1 MLKRNLIVLFIVSTL
16 LGGCK
21 STESV
26 LKVSEMLNY
35 DKKSADRILFLNFKI
50 STSRKGAS
58 EKVELVNAVS
68 GNARM
73 KNLVPPVHDSCQV
86 KVVPRYSAK
95 RMETETFYEHPLFR
109 SVEVSAPDG
118 KLSRSEARSREG
130 MLNIR
135 VQDDSYLTSLEVYSV
150 TPEKGTVKIYTLN
163 FKR

>member
-1 MLKRNLIVLFIVSTL
+1 MLKRNLIVLFIVSTQ

-21 STESV
+21 SAESV
-26 LKVSEMLNY
+26 LKVSEMPNY
-35 DKKSADRILFLNFKI
+35 DKKSADRMLFLNFRI
-50 STSRKGAS
+50 STSGEAAP

-68 GNARM
+68 GNARL
-73 KNLVPPVHDSCQV
+73 KNLVPPVHDPYQI
-86 KVVPRYSAK
+86 KVIPRYSAS
-95 RMETETFYEHPLFR
+95 RMEKETFYEHPLFR

-118 KLSRSEARSREG
+118 KLSRSEERNREG

-135 VQDDSYLTSLEVYSV
+135 LQDDIYLTSLEVYSV

>member
-1 MLKRNLIVLFIVSTL
+1 MLKRNLIALFMIGAQLS
-16 LGGCK
+16 GCK
-21 STESV
+21 SAESV
-26 LKVSEMLNY
+26 LKVSEMPNY
-35 DKKSADRILFLNFKI
+35 DKKSADRILFLNFRI
-50 STSRKGAS
+50 STTGNSLS

-73 KNLVPPVHDSCQV
+73 KNLIPPVHDPYQI
-86 KVVPRYSAK
+86 KVIPRYSAS
-95 RMETETFYEHPLFR
+95 RMEMETFYEHPLFR
-109 SVEVSAPDG
+109 SVEVSGPGG
-118 KLSRSEARSREG
+118 KLGRSQINDREG